1 MDYNPSPT
9 PEDLL
14 AMVERRRQQ
23 LSDTN
28 SRELVLAEVNVLPEV
43 PREVDKDEKTE
54 RLKDISRDDREESD
68 CLASPPFGE
77 LPQLPQPQVDL
88 DNESGPREVSSRD
101 LTFSGVTIQHSKTKS
116 GIKLYIT
123 LQQPSEQDSGDTINI
138 TAELKRHDRLRE
150 LKACA
155 QDSYEFAM
163 LYQGMRKQLQKDPEC
178 RSYCIGRA
186 HQRGK
191 RSSWVPD
198 TMVVANM
205 NDQGQITSANLYYQ
219 DEQYNVQLDQ
229 ELSKNQ
235 INLFHSTGIYG
246 SISRGKVPA
255 LLSMPKSKFK

>member
-14 AMVERRRQQ
+14 TMVERRRQQ
-23 LSDTN
+23 LSDTE

-43 PREVDKDEKTE
+43 PREVYKDKKTE
-54 RLKDISRDDREESD
+54 RLKDVSRDDREESD

-77 LPQLPQPQVDL
+77 LPPQPLPQVDL
-88 DNESGPREVSSRD
+88 GNESGPREVSSRG
-101 LTFSGVTIQHSKTKS
+101 LTFSGISIQHSKSKS

-138 TAELKRHDRLRE
+138 TAELKRTDRLRE
-150 LKACA
+150 LKTYAH
-155 QDSYEFAM
+155 DSYEFTE
-163 LYQGMRKQLQKDPEC
+163 LYLDLINQLKNPEYQ
-178 RSYCIGRA
+178 SFCIGRA

-198 TMVVANM
+198 TLVMATM
-205 NDQGQITSANLYYQ
+205 DDQGQITCASLYYQ
-219 DEQYNVQLDQ
+219 DEQYDVQLDQ
-229 ELSKNQ
+229 DLSKNQ
-235 INLFHSTGIYG
+235 INLFHATGIYG
-246 SISRGKVPA
+246 HISRGNQVPS

>member
-1 MDYNPSPT
+1 MNYNPSPT
-9 PEDLL
+9 PEDIF

-43 PREVDKDEKTE
+43 PREVYKDEKTE

-123 LQQPSEQDSGDTINI
+123 LQQPSERDSGDTINI
-138 TAELKRHDRLRE
+138 TAELKRTDRLRE
-150 LKACA
+150 LKAYA
-155 QDSYEFAM
+155 QDSYEFTM
-163 LYQGMRKQLQKDPEC
+163 LYQGLIEQLKDPEY
-178 RSYCIGRA
+178 RSYCIGRT

-198 TMVVANM
+198 TLVVAYINE
-205 NDQGQITSANLYYQ
+205 QGQIVSANLHYQ

-229 ELSKNQ
+229 DLSKNQ

-246 SISRGKVPA
+246 SISRGNQVPS